1 MVILKK
7 GIGISY
13 STQYDAPFGY
23 DHMTPEESAVME
35 AKQNEVLERLGI
47 TR

>member
-1 MVILKK
+1 MHL
-7 GIGISY
+7 
-13 STQYDAPFGY
+13 FGY
-23 DHMTPEESAVME
+23 DHMTPEESTVME